1 MRLGRREAT
10 GVDRLH
16 DRGLVARRAVAVA
29 GRLRGRPSGVP
40 DAITGPVPADLNRAG
55 GIVVVARLSRECE
68 HRGVVAGV
76 RSPSEVHGRRGIR
89 RRRRRWGTRE
99 LPCGE
104 RMELPV
110 PWALPEHEALDVQG
124 DAPIR
129 LFLEE
134 GLVVATRDVRPTVS
148 LAQPVP
154 IDLDSEV
161 STRRPD
167 GNDLSAIR
175 AIGLVAGVAL
185 AAVLLRI
192 PGGAVRRLDC
202 IAVQGDVVD
211 LDEGGEDL
219 AGRVRDRARRGERSL
234 ERDPARG

>member
-1 MRLGRREAT
+1 MIVRGGRGEA
-10 GVDRLH
+10 
-16 DRGLVARRAVAVA
+16 
-29 GRLRGRPSGVP
+29 
-40 DAITGPVPADLNRAG
+40 
-55 GIVVVARLSRECE
+55 E
-68 HRGVVAGV
+68 HRRRVSGV
-76 RSPSEVHGRRGIR
+76 RSPREVHGRRW
-89 RRRRRWGTRE
+89 RWGTRE
-99 LPCGE
+99 LPRGE

-129 LFLEE
+129 LLLEE

-192 PGGAVRRLDC
+192 PRGAVRRL
-202 IAVQGDVVD
+202 
-211 LDEGGEDL
+211 
-219 AGRVRDRARRGERSL
+219 
-234 ERDPARG
+234 